1 MEEGAR
7 REAAVEFLDPQ
18 RRLRLGFVSPDF
30 WRHPVGYFLIR
41 VLENLDRE
49 RFEIVCYSDRAVPD
63 AMTARFQRAAARWRE
78 TRRMGDEP
86 LAEQIRADRIDIL
99 FDLAGHTAEN
109 RLLVFARKP
118 APIQITWAGYV
129 GTTGLEAMDYLLADR
144 WEVPPEAEP
153 YYAERVLRMP
163 DGYVCYDPPA
173 YAPRV
178 GPLPAGGTGAHPG
191 VTFGSFNHPLK
202 FTPRVVACW
211 ARILH
216 RLPQA
221 RLVLKYRG
229 LDDPDAQA
237 RLWKLFAGEGIAA
250 RRVELSGGCSHD
262 EFLGWYNRID
272 IALDP
277 FPYGGGL
284 TTCEALWMGVPVV
297 TCPGETFASR
307 HSLSHLSNVGLKE
320 TIARDLDEYVALA
333 VSLAEDL
340 PRLAALRAGLRE
352 RMARSPLCDGKR
364 FAANLAE
371 LLRRVWRE
379 WVESR
384 ARGAVQP

>member
-1 MEEGAR
+1 MP
-7 REAAVEFLDPQ
+7 AA
-18 RRLRLGFVSPDF
+18 GSGSP
-30 WRHPVGYFLIR
+30 
-41 VLENLDRE
+41 
-49 RFEIVCYSDRAVPD
+49 
-63 AMTARFQRAAARWRE
+63 
-78 TRRMGDEP
+78 
-86 LAEQIRADRIDIL
+86 
-99 FDLAGHTAEN
+99 
-109 RLLVFARKP
+109 
-118 APIQITWAGYV
+118 
-129 GTTGLEAMDYLLADR
+129 
-144 WEVPPEAEP
+144 
-153 YYAERVLRMP
+153 
-163 DGYVCYDPPA
+163 
-173 YAPRV
+173 
-178 GPLPAGGTGAHPG
+178 PG

-211 ARILH
+211 SRILH

-307 HSLSHLSNVGLKE
+307 HSLSHLSNVGLTE
-320 TIARDLDEYVALA
+320 TIAGDLDEYVELA

-340 PRLAALRAGLRE
+340 PRLAALRAGAPLFTLSDPFGEVRE
-352 RMARSPLCDGKR
+352 E
-364 FAANLAE
+364 FAAPFDSIILDVR
-371 LLRRVWRE
+371 LRATTTPGE
-379 WVESR
+379 WVYHCGRLSPD
-384 ARGAVQP
+384 AVSS